1 MEKDSKINK
10 TADYTNFSVKVNS
23 FYLTFALRRGVLNIV
38 GYTSQNK
45 SPATLKYDASFEDVG
60 LPEDI

>member
-38 GYTSQNK
+38 GYTSQDK
-45 SPATLKYDASFEDVG
+45 SPATLKYDASF
-60 LPEDI
+60 